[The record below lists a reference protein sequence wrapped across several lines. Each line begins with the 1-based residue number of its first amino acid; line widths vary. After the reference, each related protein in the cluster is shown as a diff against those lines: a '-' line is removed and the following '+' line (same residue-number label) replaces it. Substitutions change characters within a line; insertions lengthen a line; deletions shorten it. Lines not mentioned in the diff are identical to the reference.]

1 MGAVN
6 LTRRH
11 FALGAA
17 ALAATPVFARA
28 APLATGIDRLVRDP
42 ALAGGGRAIAML
54 THAGAVDQRGRRAVD
69 GAAEVLGSRLVALLS
84 PEHGLT
90 GHAGAGEAVDD
101 ARDAATGLPVLS
113 LYGARRAP
121 PDELLARID
130 TLLIDLQDIGLRPFT
145 YAATM
150 IDALRTAAAKGVRV
164 VVLDRPNPLGGLAID
179 GPRPD
184 PALISHVGALPLAF
198 RHGMTLGEIARMIA
212 TREGLPATEVVAC
225 TGWSRSEG
233 TRIFAPGRLPFVPP
247 SPNLRRARAV
257 LAYAATV
264 LIEGTNLSEGR
275 GTARPFETIGA
286 PWCDGAALARAM
298 NALHLPAVH
307 FAPTRFTPTASKHAG
322 QPCGG
327 IRFTAR
333 DEPAYDPLLTG
344 LSLIA
349 AIRDLH
355 AADFAFLPGER
366 PFFDLLT
373 GQTWIREALLAGEDP
388 HAIKRRWQGDVDE
401 FAAERRESLLY

>member
-1 MGAVN
+1 MGKID
-6 LTRRH
+6 LTRRN

-17 ALAATPVFARA
+17 ALAATPAFARTF
-28 APLATGIDRLVRDP
+28 PLATGIDRLVRDP
-42 ALAGGGRAIAML
+42 ALAGAGRALAML
-54 THAGAVDQRGRRAVD
+54 THAGAVDRHGRRAVD
-69 GAAEVLGSRLVALLS
+69 GAAAVLGSRLVALLS
-84 PEHGLT
+84 PEHGLA
-90 GHAGAGEAVDD
+90 GRAGAGEAVDD
-101 ARDAATGLPVLS
+101 ARDSATGLPVLS
-113 LYGARRAP
+113 LYGTRRAP
-121 PDELLARID
+121 PDDLLARID
-130 TLLIDLQDIGLRPFT
+130 TLLIDMQDIGLRPFT

-150 IDALRTAAAKGVRV
+150 IDALRAAAKGVRV

-184 PALISHVGALPLAF
+184 PALISHVAALPLAF

-212 TREGLPATEVVAC
+212 AREGLPAPEVVAC

-247 SPNLRRARAV
+247 SPNLRSPRAV

-307 FAPTRFTPTASKHAG
+307 FAPTRFTPTTSKHAG

-327 IRFTAR
+327 VRFTAR
-333 DEPAYDPLLTG
+333 DEAAYDPLLTG
-344 LSLIA
+344 LALIA

-355 AADFAFLPGER
+355 ATDFAFLPGER

-373 GQTWIREALLAGEDP
+373 GQAWIREALLAGEATN
-388 HAIKRRWQGDVDE
+388 AIKWRWQGDVEE